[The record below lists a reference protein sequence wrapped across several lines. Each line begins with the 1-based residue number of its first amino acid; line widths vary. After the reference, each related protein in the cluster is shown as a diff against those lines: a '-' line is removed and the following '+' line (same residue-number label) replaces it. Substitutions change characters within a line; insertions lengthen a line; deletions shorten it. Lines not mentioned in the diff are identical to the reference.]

1 VRVVLVLVVVVSPLA
16 WKKEETERKAKGKEK
31 EGGKRPWLVSGG
43 LSLSTHRNDRA
54 PSTVTWN
61 VSTQGLH
68 QASARDGDVCERRAR
83 RGDAKRILELERA
96 ASSVVF

>member
-1 VRVVLVLVVVVSPLA
+1 VCWACVL
-16 WKKEETERKAKGKEK
+16 
-31 EGGKRPWLVSGG
+31 GGCLFG
-43 LSLSTHRNDRA
+43 THRNDRA

-68 QASARDGDVCERRAR
+68 QASARDGDVREGRAR